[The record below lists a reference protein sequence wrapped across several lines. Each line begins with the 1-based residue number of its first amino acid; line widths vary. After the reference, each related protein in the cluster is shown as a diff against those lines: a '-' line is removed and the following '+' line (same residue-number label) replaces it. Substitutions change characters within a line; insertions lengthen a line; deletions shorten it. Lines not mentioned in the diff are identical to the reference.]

1 MKFLKRLKKILSN
14 QISPR
19 LIQLAISFLPR
30 LYREEFEY
38 FESIRKNH
46 TNDQKY
52 YFTHLRKNTHLL
64 EKAIIS
70 GNKKFVLTK
79 KEHIKRLL
87 NKINPYE
94 QKSEYQQ
101 ICWVKDVLNAAEKN
115 NSNIVIEKNKV
126 NYGKTNELE
135 KALYNRRSI
144 REYTDQEI
152 PKEKIYKILESGLW
166 APSGCNKQPIE
177 YLFITAKDDIRFCK
191 NLAGEGSA
199 FPMKAKFIVI
209 ILVDTRNYT
218 LPIERHMVYLD
229 AGACIQ
235 NILIMSYKY
244 GIGTC
249 WLFWNDRKAKNTKFW
264 DRFNVHPWFL
274 PVSMICFG
282 YPKNVPIAP
291 QRKRLKNFLSI

>member
-1 MKFLKRLKKILSN
+1 MNFFKRLKKILSN
-14 QISPR
+14 QISKH
-19 LIQLAISFLPR
+19 LVQLAISFLPR

-38 FESIRKNH
+38 FESIRKSH
-46 TNDQKY
+46 STDQKY
-52 YFTHLRKNTHLL
+52 YFAHLRKNTHIL
-64 EKAIIS
+64 EKAVIS
-70 GNKKFVLTK
+70 GNKNSIVKK

-87 NKINPYE
+87 HKIDDSE
-94 QKSEYQQ
+94 QKYEYQQ
-101 ICWVKDVLNAAEKN
+101 IRWVKEVMNAAEKN
-115 NSNIVIEKNKV
+115 NTNIVVNGKNAD
-126 NYGKTNELE
+126 YGKTNDLE

-152 PKEKIYKILESGLW
+152 PKEEIYKILDSGLW

-191 NLAGEGSA
+191 NLAGEGSY
-199 FPMKAKFIVI
+199 FPMRAKFVVI
-209 ILVDTRNYT
+209 ILVDTRSYT

-244 GIGTC
+244 GVGTC
-249 WLFWNDRKAKNTKFW
+249 WLFWNDRKAKNIKFW
-264 DRFNVHPWFL
+264 DKFNVDPWFL

-291 QRKRLKNFLSI
+291 HRKRLKILPSI